1 MRSGMLKCSRLIF
14 ALYVLISLNSIAS
27 TINSVEYFDPFSDLR
42 LTPEGKQLLELI
54 KFADFD
60 PELANQQL
68 SLLENTGIENESL
81 VHKVAIS
88 LAYITIYNARNDLDK
103 VEKTIAG
110 LHLLAVTNK
119 KDWLLAEVFKHESIL
134 YLRKGDFKKSLK
146 YTNQAIEISKK
157 IKYSDAEAIAT
168 SVRSLLYGKM
178 GNFTLALA
186 DTLTALSYFEDR
198 KDNKRIANLYNG
210 LVTLYLYRLD
220 YENAI
225 RYSDK
230 ALVLMEGIPRINQR
244 RIAAAYI
251 NRAIA
256 LGNLGRSDE
265 ELEVFIKAQNLAI
278 KINDIELITTL
289 HANLSD
295 YFLRYE
301 NFELAR
307 QRADKCL
314 DLVNTTK
321 NIDLESICLLNK
333 GLAKVKLGQGK
344 DGLADLHYAHEIII
358 ENDLNSS
365 LSSTYEM
372 LSAAYANQD
381 DFRESLAWFKK
392 YHDITLTEMN
402 KNDNSYQQTLETQY
416 QNTVNSQ
423 QTEYSELKNNMLGS
437 VLSQELLI
445 KYQWWA
451 IVLLGLAVVILSIFL
466 GRKGLTAKGKD
477 SDSVYIEKEDIS

>member
-1 MRSGMLKCSRLIF
+1 MLKFSGVF
-14 ALYVLISLNSIAS
+14 FVLYILLSLNLIAS

-68 SLLENTGIENESL
+68 SQLENTGIESQSL
-81 VHKVAIS
+81 AHKVAIS
-88 LAYITIYNARNDLDK
+88 LAYITIYRAKNDLDN
-103 VEKTIAG
+103 VEKAIAE
-110 LHLLAVTNK
+110 LHLLAVKNK

-146 YTNQAIEISKK
+146 YTNQAIELSQKV
-157 IKYSDAEAIAT
+157 KYSDTEAIAT
-168 SVRSLLYGKM
+168 SIRSLLYGKM

-186 DTLTALSYFEDR
+186 DTLTALSYFEAR

-220 YENAI
+220 YVNAI
-225 RYSDK
+225 HYSDK
-230 ALVLMEGIPRINQR
+230 ALVLMEGIPRVNQR
-244 RIAAAYI
+244 GIAGAHI

-256 LGNLGRSDE
+256 LGNLGRSEE
-265 ELEVFIKAQNLAI
+265 ELEAFINAQNLAI

-307 QRADKCL
+307 QRATKCL

-321 NIDLESICLLNK
+321 NTDLESICLLNK
-333 GLAKVKLGQGK
+333 GLAEVKLGQGEK
-344 DGLADLHYAHEIII
+344 GLTDLHRAHEIII
-358 ENDLNSS
+358 ENELNSS
-365 LSSTYEM
+365 LAPTYQM
-372 LSAAYANQD
+372 LSEAYANQD
-381 DFRESLAWFKK
+381 DFKKSLLWFKK
-392 YHDITLTEMN
+392 YHDITLAEIN
-402 KNDNSYQQTLETQY
+402 KNDNRHQQTLESQY
-416 QNTVNSQ
+416 QNTTSRQ
-423 QTEYSELKNNMLGS
+423 ETEYTELRDNMLDS
-437 VLSQELLI
+437 VLNQELLI
-445 KYQWWA
+445 KYQWWGIA
-451 IVLLGLAVVILSIFL
+451 LLSLTVFLLFIYL
-466 GRKGLTAKGKD
+466 GRKRLST
-477 SDSVYIEKEDIS
+477 